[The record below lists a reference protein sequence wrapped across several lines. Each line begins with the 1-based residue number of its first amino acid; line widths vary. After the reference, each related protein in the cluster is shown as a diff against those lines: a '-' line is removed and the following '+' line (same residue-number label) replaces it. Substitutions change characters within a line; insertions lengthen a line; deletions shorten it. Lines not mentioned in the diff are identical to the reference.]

1 MRWEGTLMLVRDQR
15 WPRRVAEVLE
25 LEPGSASCELCGPEK
40 MTSLCLSFFSCK
52 MAVAMGC

>member
-1 MRWEGTLMLVRDQR
+1 MFVGDRR
-15 WPRRVAEVLE
+15 WPRGVAEVLE